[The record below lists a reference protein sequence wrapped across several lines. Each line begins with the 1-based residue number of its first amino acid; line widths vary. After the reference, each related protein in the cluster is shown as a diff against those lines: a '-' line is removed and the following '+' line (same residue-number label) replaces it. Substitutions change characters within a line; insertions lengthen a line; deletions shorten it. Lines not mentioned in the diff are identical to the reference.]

1 MSTEMQSSFSGSEEQ
16 DGTESP
22 SWLELPEVLGNTENL
37 SQLINHLDSRESP
50 FDGDSQYEGFFDEVA
65 RALYR
70 RSPRHALVQ
79 RERGVGDQAVFLEFA
94 QQLTAGKY
102 SHLMDQQVLRVDCR
116 FVGAEES
123 RTVLQSIFESV
134 GQNPNVVLCLDG
146 ITRLLAPAA
155 PMNNRSGF
163 LSLLAQCR
171 CRVIGIAT
179 PQEFEEHFAG
189 RPDTDEFFSH
199 IELHEPSLE
208 SAQRFVKHYAY
219 GLSQQCNLT
228 IREEAIQEAVRLS
241 NSYLL
246 GSRLPSK
253 AVKILSDV
261 CDDLSFRNSQ
271 GTDQR
276 SEVTRADVIQRVSE
290 LSGVPTTTL
299 AGMPDGIDYT
309 EVLGSRVV
317 GQDHVIEEVATELG
331 LIRAGM
337 VDAGKPASVMLFVGQ
352 TGTGKTELA
361 KVVSKLYSTSK
372 RLKTFTL
379 GNYSEAHSVS
389 GIIGVPAGYV
399 GHEQGGR
406 LVNELNADPYSVFLL
421 DEADKAHPDVMQ
433 PFLNLFDEGW
443 IADQRGIKAYA
454 ERSIFI
460 LTTNVGQRQI
470 AEMQK
475 KGKSWE
481 EIHTK
486 LMESLSNIR
495 HAKANRPVFSAEF
508 LARIKRV
515 IIFKP
520 LEEDAMAGI
529 TKQLCDDLVIKWKS
543 QRQKELV
550 IPEALVDA
558 ISTQA
563 FEQNQKSKGKEGGR
577 IVRKL
582 IANRIEA
589 QLQSAIA
596 NSTDAYRNSQR
607 VIVSLKD
614 QDADSVSISFE

>member
-1 MSTEMQSSFSGSEEQ
+1 M
-16 DGTESP
+16 
-22 SWLELPEVLGNTENL
+22 
-37 SQLINHLDSRESP
+37 
-50 FDGDSQYEGFFDEVA
+50 
-65 RALYR
+65 
-70 RSPRHALVQ
+70 RSIAKHK
-79 RERGVGDQAVFLEFA
+79 AVW
-94 QQLTAGKY
+94 
-102 SHLMDQQVLRVDCR
+102 
-116 FVGAEES
+116 
-123 RTVLQSIFESV
+123 
-134 GQNPNVVLCLDG
+134 
-146 ITRLLAPAA
+146 
-155 PMNNRSGF
+155 
-163 LSLLAQCR
+163 LSLDPRIVRTLIPVEGVAVQVKWLA
-171 CRVIGIAT
+171 T
-179 PQEFEEHFAG
+179 
-189 RPDTDEFFSH
+189 S
-199 IELHEPSLE
+199 
-208 SAQRFVKHYAY
+208 
-219 GLSQQCNLT
+219 
-228 IREEAIQEAVRLS
+228 
-241 NSYLL
+241 
-246 GSRLPSK
+246 
-253 AVKILSDV
+253 
-261 CDDLSFRNSQ
+261 
-271 GTDQR
+271 
-276 SEVTRADVIQRVSE
+276 ADVIQRVSE

-299 AGMPDGIDYT
+299 SGMPDGINYT
-309 EVLGSRVV
+309 EVLGSRIV

-337 VDAGKPASVMLFVGQ
+337 VDGGKPASVMLFVGQ

-454 ERSIFI
+454 ERSIFV

-481 EIHTK
+481 EIHSK

-520 LEEDAMAGI
+520 LDENAMAGI
-529 TKQLCDDLVIKWKS
+529 TRQLCDDLVSKWKT
-543 QRQKELV
+543 QRQKELS
-550 IPEALVDA
+550 ISEDLIEA
-558 ISTQA
+558 ISNQS

-589 QLQSAIA
+589 ALQSAIA
-596 NSTDAYRNSQR
+596 NSTEGYRNSHR
-607 VIVSLKD
+607 VVVNL
-614 QDADSVSISFE
+614 QDIETNVVSIEFE

>member
-1 MSTEMQSSFSGSEEQ
+1 MQGSEE
-16 DGTESP
+16 TENVDQPTWVS
-22 SWLELPEVLGNTENL
+22 LPEILGPSENL
-37 SQLINHLDSRESP
+37 SQLAEQMSEFPSP
-50 FDGDSQYEGFFDEVA
+50 FEGDAGYERFFNDVA
-65 RALYR
+65 RSLFR
-70 RSPRHALVQ
+70 RSPRHSLIR
-79 RERGVGDQAVFLEFA
+79 RERGVGDHAVLIELARKANQGEFV
-94 QQLTAGKY
+94 
-102 SHLMDQQVLRVDCR
+102 HLKDVQFIRVDCR
-116 FVGAEES
+116 FIGAEECKS
-123 RTVLQSIFESV
+123 VLQLLFATV
-134 GQNPNVVLCLDG
+134 AAQPNTVLCLDG
-146 ITRLLAPAA
+146 IAKLISASGML
-155 PMNNRSGF
+155 NNRANF
-163 LSLLAQCR
+163 LAMLAQCH
-171 CRVIGIAT
+171 CRILGIAT
-179 PQEFEEHFAG
+179 PQEYEEHFAG

-199 IELHEPSLE
+199 IELDEPSIDAAKRL
-208 SAQRFVKHYAY
+208 VKHYAA
-219 GLSQQCNLT
+219 GLSQQCELT
-228 IREEAIQEAVRLS
+228 IQDEAIQEAVLLS
-241 NSYLL
+241 DSYLL
-246 GSRLPSK
+246 GNRLPSK
-253 AVKILSDV
+253 AVKILADV
-261 CDDLSFRNSQ
+261 CDDIAFQNAHGDER
-271 GTDQR
+271 R
-276 SEVTRADVIQRVSE
+276 EEVTRQDVVQRVSE
-290 LSGVPTTTL
+290 LSGVPTATL
-299 AGMPDGIDYT
+299 SGMPDGINYT
-309 EVLGSRVV
+309 EVLGSRIV

-361 KVVSKLYSTSK
+361 KVMSKLYSTSK

-443 IADQRGIKAYA
+443 ITDQRGVKAYA
-454 ERSIFI
+454 ERAIFI

-481 EIHTK
+481 EIHAK

-508 LARIKRV
+508 LARVKRV

-520 LEEDAMAGI
+520 LEENAMAGI
-529 TKQLCDDLVIKWKS
+529 AQQLCNDLVEKWKS
-543 QRQKELV
+543 QRQKKLSISPELV
-550 IPEALVDA
+550 EL
-558 ISTQA
+558 ISHQA

-582 IANRIEA
+582 IANKIESA
-589 QLQSAIA
+589 LQSAIA
-596 NSTDAYRNSQR
+596 ESAEAYRDCEE
-607 VIVSLKD
+607 IVVGLKD
-614 QDADSVSISFE
+614 DESVSVELR